1 MSSLHVSVLD
11 PSPQSLCAQF
21 QPALSAYLDGELDLG
36 HSGVLIRHLEV
47 CRECADKLEMYRQI
61 AEQMRALP
69 VPALPADLGL
79 KLRVRAS
86 HYAVRGQKVLYW
98 RMRLMHLIQAM
109 AVPAAVGT
117 ATALFL
123 FSALAGGVQARVSAR
138 PGAPD
143 VQVGMGAMP
152 PRLARSS
159 DFDIAGPMMVEAQ
172 IDSSGHVYGY
182 SVLSGKPD
190 AQAITRLKNQLLMS
204 VFQPATTIFGQPT
217 TGSLLVSVDAVD
229 VRG

>member
-1 MSSLHVSVLD
+1 MSSEHVSVLD
-11 PSPQSLCAQF
+11 PSPESVCAQF

-36 HSGVLIRHLEV
+36 QSGVLIRHLEV
-47 CRECADKLEMYRQI
+47 CEECAGKLEMYR
-61 AEQMRALP
+61 ELGERLRRLP
-69 VPALPADLGL
+69 AAAVPADLGL
-79 KLRVRAS
+79 RLRVRAS
-86 HYAVRGQKVLYW
+86 HFSVRGGWAQYW
-98 RMRLMHLIQAM
+98 RLRLMHAIQAM

-123 FSALAGGVQARVSAR
+123 FSALAGGVQAKVSVR
-138 PGAPD
+138 PGVPD

-152 PRLARSS
+152 PRLTRSS
-159 DFDIAGPMMVEAQ
+159 DFDIAGPMLVEAQ
-172 IDSSGHVYGY
+172 IDASGHVYGY
-182 SVLSGKPD
+182 SVLSGNPD

-217 TGSLLVSVDAVD
+217 NGSLLVSFGTVD